1 MFLTV
6 TSWIMAN
13 EKFTLHSFRWMRGV
27 QTRHCK
33 TKKKNILLSKL
44 KSSRVIIILVKYGR
58 ESFVWIVFCKSCWFF
73 CVHLMWHSCTF
84 NDEEESKNHQPRAG
98 NFLSLPPNAKKRLFW
113 QHCWWS
119 LGQQRNNFD
128 GFLKRVPPHT
138 SSTTPF
144 KSLFC
149 IFKYVCVKSEVQTK
163 DFAEQASC
171 RGLWPDTLF
180 QNFSS
185 WYVD

>member
-1 MFLTV
+1 MVFNNSKCLISIQNSFMTTLNYVFNSYFLNNNGQWKIH
-6 TSWIMAN
+6 TSFFPLN
-13 EKFTLHSFRWMRGV
+13 EGGPNEAL
-27 QTRHCK
+27 QNEE
-33 TKKKNILLSKL
+33 NILLCKL

-128 GFLKRVPPHT
+128 GFLKRVPPH
-138 SSTTPF
+138 
-144 KSLFC
+144 
-149 IFKYVCVKSEVQTK
+149 IF
-163 DFAEQASC
+163 DNA
-171 RGLWPDTLF
+171 F
-180 QNFSS
+180 QKPILHF
-185 WYVD
+185 

>member
-33 TKKKNILLSKL
+33 TEKKILLSKL

-84 NDEEESKNHQPRAG
+84 NDEEESKNYQPRAG
-98 NFLSLPPNAKKRLFW
+98 NFLSLPCHPMRKRLFW

-128 GFLKRVPPHT
+128 GFLKRVPPH
-138 SSTTPF
+138 
-144 KSLFC
+144 
-149 IFKYVCVKSEVQTK
+149 IF
-163 DFAEQASC
+163 DNA
-171 RGLWPDTLF
+171 F
-180 QNFSS
+180 QKPILHF
-185 WYVD
+185 

>member
-1 MFLTV
+1 MVFNNSKCLISIQNSLWLLLIMFLTV

-33 TKKKNILLSKL
+33 TKKIFYYASWN
-44 KSSRVIIILVKYGR
+44 RPVIIILVKYGR

-98 NFLSLPPNAKKRLFW
+98 NFLSLPPNAKKTFFDNIVGGHLD
-113 QHCWWS
+113 
-119 LGQQRNNFD
+119 NN
-128 GFLKRVPPHT
+128 GTILMG
-138 SSTTPF
+138 S
-144 KSLFC
+144 
-149 IFKYVCVKSEVQTK
+149 
-163 DFAEQASC
+163 
-171 RGLWPDTLF
+171 
-180 QNFSS
+180 
-185 WYVD
+185 